1 MKIKLWNWAIILTC
15 TMALNACNNDNND
28 KECDAQTPCT
38 DDTTCIDH
46 QCIHTE
52 CNLRKS
58 CIGELI
64 CNDDG
69 NCMPQSEV
77 FQCGKHLACKDDTN
91 VVTLINA

>member
-1 MKIKLWNWAIILTC
+1 
-15 TMALNACNNDNND
+15 MALNACNNDNND
-28 KECDAQTPCT
+28 KECDAKTPCT